1 MLLGLS
7 KLIDAPGSSLD
18 FETSLDLSDLD
29 FGGCCP
35 AKQPVVARGTV
46 KNTAGVLQM
55 RGEVRTRLFGVCA
68 RCACDFERDVVFPLE
83 AVLVTE
89 LASEENE
96 DEWVFRL
103 VDDCADLDDIV
114 TTTFVLNMDT
124 KLLCSEDCKGL
135 CCRCGANLNDGPCSC
150 QPEPDARFAVLQ
162 QLLHD
167 KKQD

>member
-35 AKQPVVARGTV
+35 AKQPVVARGSV
-46 KNTAGVLQM
+46 KNTAGVLMM
-55 RGEVRTRLFGVCA
+55 RGEVSTRLFGVCA
-68 RCACDFERDVVFPLE
+68 RCARDFERDVVFPLE

-103 VDDCADLDDIV
+103 EDDCADLDDIV

-135 CCRCGANLNDGPCSC
+135 CCRCGANLNDGPCGC
-150 QPEPDARFAVLQ
+150 QPEPDPRFAVLQ
-162 QLLHD
+162 QLFHD

>member
-7 KLIDAPGSSLD
+7 KLIDAPDSSLD

-68 RCACDFERDVVFPLE
+68 RCARDFERDTVFPLE

-124 KLLCSEDCKGL
+124 KLLCSPDCKGL
-135 CCRCGANLNDGPCSC
+135 CCRCGANLNDGPCQC

>member
-68 RCACDFERDVVFPLE
+68 RCARDFERDTVFPLK

-124 KLLCSEDCKGL
+124 KLLCSPDCKGL
-135 CCRCGANLNDGPCSC
+135 CCRCGANLNDGPCQC

>member
-68 RCACDFERDVVFPLE
+68 RCARDFERDTVFPLE

-150 QPEPDARFAVLQ
+150 RPEPDARFAVLQ

>member
-1 MLLGLS
+1 MLLDLS

-35 AKQPVVARGTV
+35 AKQPVIARGAV
-46 KNTAGVLQM
+46 RNTAGVLLM
-55 RGEVRTRLFGVCA
+55 DGDVRTRLFGVCA
-68 RCACDFERDVVFPLE
+68 RCAREFERDVVFPLE

-89 LASEENE
+89 LASEQDEN
-96 DEWVFRL
+96 DWVFL
-103 VDDCADLDDIV
+103 LKDGCADLDDIV
-114 TTTFVLNMDT
+114 TTTFVLSMDT

-150 QPEPDARFAVLQ
+150 RPEADPRFAVLQ
-162 QLLHD
+162 QLLND
-167 KKQD
+167 K

>member
-7 KLIDAPGSSLD
+7 KLIDALGSSLD

-68 RCACDFERDVVFPLE
+68 RCARDFERDTVFPLE

-124 KLLCSEDCKGL
+124 KLLCSPDCKGL
-135 CCRCGANLNDGPCSC
+135 CCRCGANLNDGPCQC

>member
-7 KLIDAPGSSLD
+7 KLIDALGSSLD

-68 RCACDFERDVVFPLE
+68 RCARDFERDTVFPLE

-103 VDDCADLDDIV
+103 MDDCADLDDIV

-124 KLLCSEDCKGL
+124 KLLCSPDCKGL
-135 CCRCGANLNDGPCSC
+135 CCRCGANLNDGPCQC

>member
-68 RCACDFERDVVFPLE
+68 RCASDFERDAVFPLE

-124 KLLCSEDCKGL
+124 KLLCKEDCKGL
-135 CCRCGANLNDGPCSC
+135 CCRCGANLNDGPCRC